1 MLVILK
7 GVLRWTLWLVLSFA
21 IVVAVLALAQ
31 GLPERV
37 SEWKREATAVQST
50 ANTLKAA
57 DASFK
62 SRAEE
67 AVREADREID
77 RLRRASAAE
86 LDLAEGQITDR
97 QRKANG
103 RILDGGG
110 IAWAAAH
117 GRSEEILASYRAQY
131 VELPLLVRAADLIKL
146 RKANL
151 RKIADDQRVR
161 ANLRSDIG
169 IHNEKVNR
177 YNRRLQE
184 RNEWQREADAQL
196 RDPVCEQIAVPILC
210 SKLRRIEERN
220 VELAAEL
227 KAIQASASKID
238 GRKAAI
244 RALNLQRETVEDGAR
259 IARDASVALTRE
271 TRKLASEAESMAWNS
286 TQSALHRHGWHAFL
300 LVLGGVLLPVFH
312 KLFTFSVIARLA
324 GRAGPLRL
332 REAGPPSHA
341 TLSATA
347 VKVPIDRDTELLLRS
362 GVQDRATDV
371 RADDIWLLKK
381 QMPLTCIAAGLVNL
395 QRFRSDRPD
404 FISVT
409 ASDDGH
415 HEVALVTVPAGGAI
429 VLQPSALVGVVKR
442 RSEDLIIRRP
452 WRLRWL
458 ISWVTFQFRYVIFEG
473 PCSLIVQGNRGV
485 NASEPQAGRAT
496 NKRLILGFDA
506 GLKYSAARS
515 ASFRPYLFGQ
525 ASLFDDR
532 FEGNGIYLYEARASG
547 AAKGSIWGRGIKG
560 IGDALMSALGV

>member
-131 VELPLLVRAADLIKL
+131 VELPLLVRAAELIKL

-227 KAIQASASKID
+227 KAIQAS
-238 GRKAAI
+238 
-244 RALNLQRETVEDGAR
+244 
-259 IARDASVALTRE
+259 
-271 TRKLASEAESMAWNS
+271 
-286 TQSALHRHGWHAFL
+286 
-300 LVLGGVLLPVFH
+300 
-312 KLFTFSVIARLA
+312 
-324 GRAGPLRL
+324 
-332 REAGPPSHA
+332 
-341 TLSATA
+341 
-347 VKVPIDRDTELLLRS
+347 
-362 GVQDRATDV
+362 
-371 RADDIWLLKK
+371 
-381 QMPLTCIAAGLVNL
+381 
-395 QRFRSDRPD
+395 
-404 FISVT
+404 VT
-409 ASDDGH
+409 
-415 HEVALVTVPAGGAI
+415 
-429 VLQPSALVGVVKR
+429 
-442 RSEDLIIRRP
+442 
-452 WRLRWL
+452 
-458 ISWVTFQFRYVIFEG
+458 
-473 PCSLIVQGNRGV
+473 
-485 NASEPQAGRAT
+485 
-496 NKRLILGFDA
+496 
-506 GLKYSAARS
+506 
-515 ASFRPYLFGQ
+515 
-525 ASLFDDR
+525 
-532 FEGNGIYLYEARASG
+532 
-547 AAKGSIWGRGIKG
+547 
-560 IGDALMSALGV
+560 